1 MVIGKHN
8 LKKNLPEIVL
18 FLTVFI
24 AGILYIDYTWHRIE
38 ERTRNNVLQLAESIE
53 VLLPHEL
60 LDSLGAVADDT
71 AKDEYIFIKNKLI
84 ELMKVNPQSRFSYL
98 YTMKDGK
105 IYFIVDSEPSGTP
118 DCSPAGQEY
127 SEADS
132 ACYIAFMEDRKII
145 SDPEPDR
152 WGTWISVLIPV
163 KKSDDG
169 RVTAV
174 FGMDFNA
181 KLWNRHSFFEIA
193 QSSVIVLMVFS
204 LLLFLIIIRTKNK
217 NLKIELQ
224 TRKTTE
230 IALRESVKKYRQLAD
245 KMTDVV
251 WLMDFKGKS
260 LFVSPSIESFTGYT
274 VEEYM
279 EQTISDRF
287 TPESA
292 EAGQK
297 IFEEEIKNFIAAP
310 EDNYKHN
317 RILEMEYVC
326 KDGTHKWG
334 ELIVTPYID
343 DEGTLIGIHGVTR
356 DITSRKQTEKELIL
370 AKERAEES
378 DKLKSAFLSNMSHEI
393 RTPMN
398 GIMGFASLLK
408 RPDIAGEKQM
418 IYVDLIEKSGTRML
432 NIINDIIDISK
443 IESGQMSV
451 FIAETD
457 VNALLGNIYDF
468 FLPEA
473 TERGI
478 ELKPLYENSAESCI
492 INTDPDKLY
501 AILANLIKNAL
512 KFTKK
517 GSIEFGYRR
526 QSNFLAF
533 YVRDTG
539 KGIPEGH
546 QKLIFERFRQG
557 SESYNREYEGAGL
570 GLSISKAY
578 VEMLGGSIRVE
589 SKYDSGS
596 VFYFTIA
603 DNSSSDS
610 VKESVKKSLTDDTET
625 TEEKLKIIIAEDNEI
640 SMILLKNYLQVY
652 SSSVYVASDGNEVVE
667 ICRMHQDADVI
678 FMDIKMPGLSGLE
691 ATRQIRE
698 FNKDIIIIA
707 QTAFALKEEMQNAF
721 DAGCNDYI
729 AKPYSEGDISALIMK
744 WFG

>member
-1 MVIGKHN
+1 MVRGKYN
-8 LKKNLPEIVL
+8 LRKNLPEIVL
-18 FLTVFI
+18 FLTVLV
-24 AGILYIDYTWHRIE
+24 AGVLYINYTWHRIE
-38 ERTRNNVLQLAESIE
+38 DKNRNNILKVAESIE

-60 LDSLGAVADDT
+60 IDSLGAVPEDT
-71 AKDEYIFIKNKLI
+71 TKDEYIFLKKKLI
-84 ELMKVNPQSRFSYL
+84 EVMAVNPESRFSYL

-105 IYFIVDSEPSGTP
+105 IYFIVDSEPSESP

-127 SEADS
+127 PEADS
-132 ACYIAFMEDRKII
+132 ACYIAFTEDRKIV

-169 RVTAV
+169 QVTAV

-181 KLWNRHSFFEIA
+181 ELWNRHSFFEIA

-204 LLLFLIIIRTKNK
+204 LFLFVIIIRTKNK
-217 NLKIELQ
+217 NLKTELQ

-230 IALRESVKKYRQLAD
+230 IALREREKKYRQLAD

-297 IFEEEIKNFIAAP
+297 IFEEEIKKIIAAP
-310 EDNYKHN
+310 EDNYKYN

-326 KDGTHKWG
+326 KDGTYKWG
-334 ELIVTPYID
+334 ELIVSPYID
-343 DEGTLIGIHGVTR
+343 DTGTLIGIHGVTR

-370 AKERAEES
+370 AKERAEDS
-378 DKLKSAFLSNMSHEI
+378 DRLKSAFLSNMSHEI

-418 IYVDLIEKSGTRML
+418 IYVDLIEKSGIRML

-443 IESGQMSV
+443 IESGQMSL
-451 FIAETD
+451 FIAKTD
-457 VNALLGNIYDF
+457 VNEILGNVYDF

-473 TERGI
+473 TEKGI
-478 ELKPLYENSAESCI
+478 ELKLLHENTGGTCI

-501 AILANLIKNAL
+501 AIVANLVKNAL

-517 GSIEFGYRR
+517 GSVEFGYRR
-526 QSNFLAF
+526 QLNFLAF

-539 KGIPEGH
+539 NGIPEGQ

-557 SESYNREYEGAGL
+557 SESHNREYEGAGL

-589 SKYDSGS
+589 SKCGSGS

-610 VKESVKKSLTDDTET
+610 VKESVKINMADDSEATER
-625 TEEKLKIIIAEDNEI
+625 KLKIIIAEDNEV
-640 SMILLKNYLQVY
+640 SMMLLKNYLQAY
-652 SSSVYVASDGNEVVE
+652 SSSVYLAYDGNEVVE

-691 ATRQIRE
+691 ATQQIRE

-721 DAGCNDYI
+721 DVGCNDYI
-729 AKPYSEGDISALIMK
+729 AKPYSEENIVALIIK